1 MLLKKFIVR
10 LFITILF
17 ISTIFT
23 IIDKVL
29 YYNTTSFQ
37 WKDENLLINRM
48 NSDKLKNSNWDD
60 NPIWKFKDDGPLPS
74 KGNKKR
80 ILVVGDSFIWGH
92 GYSNLN
98 YIWWKQL
105 ERILYLN
112 GYTDVEVVAAGM
124 SGFNTDMELNKILK
138 DKEVMAELNPDLI
151 IIGYVENDP
160 ESRDSKG
167 KAVPKM
173 IEDDIFEDTNNVFI
187 KFFRGVWPNLYSKII
202 QQIVSKYKTNSSFI
216 EKYGF
221 QYNIWSYEL
230 TFDPWKGMY
239 ERNVLLKLSEYI
251 NNELNCPLFVVP
263 LISFPGKTSQEDFI
277 IEELNKFGIP
287 NYSLSSDF
295 VEKYPNAKY
304 TTDEWGINPANGHP
318 AIKTSLFYAEW
329 TYDFLR
335 LNYPEII
342 GDKHDNVEF
351 DLEINDWLPYSLK
364 PQKLGDN
371 YYKISY
377 PSKNSVDS
385 FLTKPINKKYI
396 KLNFKFPIKLK
407 SIEISGDNIKN
418 IEIYTSSINSD
429 LGYDDQSLNSIGKK
443 SNNFVWNLDGTQEI
457 SSININA
464 NISGGKSSDLYI
476 KFNY

>member
-1 MLLKKFIVR
+1 MKKFILR
-10 LFITILF
+10 LFIAIFFLLGIL
-17 ISTIFT
+17 T
-23 IIDKVL
+23 IIDKIL
-29 YYNTTSFQ
+29 YYNTSSFQ
-37 WKDENLLINRM
+37 WREENLLINRM
-48 NSDKLKNSNWDD
+48 NSNKLKNSSWDS
-60 NPIWKFKDDGPLPS
+60 NPIWKFIDDGPLPS

-80 ILVVGDSFIWGH
+80 ILVVGDSFVWGH

-98 YIWWKQL
+98 YVWWKQL
-105 ERILYLN
+105 ARILYVN
-112 GYTDVEVVAAGM
+112 GYTDVEVVAAGT

-138 DKEVMAELNPDLI
+138 NKEVMDELDPDLI

-160 ESRDSKG
+160 ESRDSNG

-173 IEDDIFEDTNNVFI
+173 IEDDIFEDTNNAFI
-187 KFFRGVWPNLYSKII
+187 KFFRNMWPNLYSKII
-202 QQIVSKYKTNSSFI
+202 QQIVSKYKTDSSFI

-221 QYNIWSYEL
+221 QYNIWAYEL
-230 TFDPWKGMY
+230 TFDPWKEMY
-239 ERNVLLKLSEYI
+239 EKNVLSKLSEYV
-251 NNELNCPLFVVP
+251 NDELDCPLFVIP
-263 LISFPGKTSQEDFI
+263 LVSFPGKNAQEDFI
-277 IEELNKFGIP
+277 IEELNKFKIP

-295 VEKYPNAKY
+295 INKYPNAKY
-304 TTDEWGINPANGHP
+304 SLDEWGINPANGHP

-329 TYDFLR
+329 TYNFLK
-335 LNYPEII
+335 LNYPKFI

-364 PQKLGDN
+364 PQKLEDN

-385 FLTKPINKKYI
+385 FLTKPINKKYV

>member
-216 EKYGF
+216 QKYGF

-230 TFDPWKGMY
+230 TFDPWK
-239 ERNVLLKLSEYI
+239 
-251 NNELNCPLFVVP
+251 
-263 LISFPGKTSQEDFI
+263 
-277 IEELNKFGIP
+277 
-287 NYSLSSDF
+287 
-295 VEKYPNAKY
+295 
-304 TTDEWGINPANGHP
+304 
-318 AIKTSLFYAEW
+318 
-329 TYDFLR
+329 
-335 LNYPEII
+335 
-342 GDKHDNVEF
+342 
-351 DLEINDWLPYSLK
+351 
-364 PQKLGDN
+364 
-371 YYKISY
+371 
-377 PSKNSVDS
+377 
-385 FLTKPINKKYI
+385 
-396 KLNFKFPIKLK
+396 
-407 SIEISGDNIKN
+407 
-418 IEIYTSSINSD
+418 
-429 LGYDDQSLNSIGKK
+429 
-443 SNNFVWNLDGTQEI
+443 
-457 SSININA
+457 
-464 NISGGKSSDLYI
+464 
-476 KFNY
+476 